1 MKRNDRKNAA
11 GHGPKCKR
19 AHPVAV
25 TRHLRELEQESD
37 MQNIT
42 PFLWFDGQAEE
53 AAHFYTSIFPNSKIS
68 GATHYS
74 EVGPGPT
81 GSVMTVSFELNGEA
95 FVALNG
101 GPIYKFTPA
110 VSFVVH
116 CETQEEVDTYWDKL
130 SAGGAPNVCGWLQDK
145 YGLSWQIVPNAL
157 LRMIQDKDRNR
168 ANRMVQAM
176 LQMTKLDIAGLQA
189 AYDAE

>member
-1 MKRNDRKNAA
+1 
-11 GHGPKCKR
+11 
-19 AHPVAV
+19 
-25 TRHLRELEQESD
+25 

-53 AAHFYTSIFPNSKIS
+53 AAQFYASIFPNSKIS
-68 GATHYS
+68 GVTRYG
-74 EVGPGPT
+74 EVGSGPA

-95 FVALNG
+95 FIALNG
-101 GPIYKFTPA
+101 GPIYKFNPA

-116 CETQEEVDTYWDKL
+116 CETQEEVDHYWDKL

-157 LRMIQDKDRNR
+157 LRMIQDKDRKK
-168 ANRMVQAM
+168 ATSVIQAM
-176 LQMTKLDIAGLQA
+176 LRMTKLDIAGLQS

>member
-1 MKRNDRKNAA
+1 
-11 GHGPKCKR
+11 
-19 AHPVAV
+19 
-25 TRHLRELEQESD
+25 

-42 PFLWFDGQAEE
+42 PMLWFDNNAEE
-53 AAHFYTSIFPNSKIS
+53 AVDFYASIFPQTKI
-68 GATHYS
+68 GKVLRYS
-74 EVGPGPT
+74 EAGPGPT
-81 GSVMTVSFELNGEA
+81 GSVMTIAFELNGQE
-95 FVALNG
+95 FVALND

-157 LRMIQDKDRNR
+157 LRVIQDKDRNR